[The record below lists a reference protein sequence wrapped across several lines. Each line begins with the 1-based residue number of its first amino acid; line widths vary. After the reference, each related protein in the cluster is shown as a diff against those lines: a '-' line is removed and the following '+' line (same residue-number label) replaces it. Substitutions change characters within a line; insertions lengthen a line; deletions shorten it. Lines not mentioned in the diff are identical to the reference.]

1 MTKTPL
7 GVVLPITTQSAAR
20 ESQKSQSDNKN
31 FSSPKG
37 EGFQPSPSGTLK
49 WDPWQFLK
57 QLRAK
62 NLHLNVEIEDWL
74 DAAEFSS

>member
-37 EGFQPSPSGTLK
+37 EGFQPSPGGTLK
-49 WDPWQFLK
+49 FEVTKARP
-57 QLRAK
+57 RAIK
-62 NLHLNVEIEDWL
+62 YYYVITSVN
-74 DAAEFSS
+74 DAGFRVTH